1 MKKQKFN
8 RLYCLIL
15 LIATFPI
22 LTVAVVN
29 RSIRFSHL
37 TNNEGL
43 PGNSV
48 YTICQDHKG
57 FIWIGTKSG
66 LCKYDGRSV
75 SAYDQET
82 VEGKRLE
89 SGQIRKVFEDSQ
101 QRLWVVAQKGVN
113 LYDREKDLFNLV
125 ETDPSFDLW
134 NAICQDN
141 QGTVY
146 LAGSGVQVYNEEKK
160 RFETLYTQEKE
171 GFPGS
176 ITALT
181 AGRDGRLWIGKGFDG
196 LLCATPSTGKIIHY
210 RYDLSDN
217 HSLSSDRIVSLY
229 TDKKGNIWVGT
240 IDNGVCYFDGETGQF
255 LKVKGFPA
263 ICVRAFAEDQ
273 EGNIW
278 IGSED
283 GLYIYSPQS
292 RLFTHHKQNYNDR
305 YSLNDNAIYTI
316 FRDREDNVLIGTYF
330 GGINIFS
337 NSYRQFFHYD
347 YGYTEKHLSGKAV
360 RQIIGDKKGNLW
372 ISTEDGGLNYYDP
385 AKGVFEHF
393 KPEPGKNSL
402 SYHNV
407 HTVLL
412 DSSGNLWVGTFLGGL
427 NRYNPATKTFTH
439 YSQKD
444 YPGLIVDNIFTLL
457 EDRDRKIWIGTTR
470 GVSVYDPVTGQ
481 FHEFEKDIISPS
493 SIDYLYEDSGGNI
506 WMATRNR
513 GVYCYNKPEGT
524 LRNYAY
530 SPDGK
535 GLPDNYVNSVFEDS
549 DRNIWIGTHEGG
561 LCKYNRQSEVFTVL
575 TVKDGLPSNTIFSII
590 EGNDGNL
597 WISTNNGLSC
607 LDINNYTFTNYSVSE
622 GLPDKQFN
630 YNSACKAPDGLLYFG
645 TINGMIA
652 FNPDELQTI
661 RNVAQVEFASFR
673 IFGKIIRPGDEDS
686 PLDKSIEEVEVIRL
700 NSEQAKSFTLDFTVP
715 TLSHPNSTFFALKFN
730 RDPDWSYL
738 GLQNQVTYANLPP
751 GEYMLNVKAAF
762 NNRWT
767 GTEPVKSLKIIIAPP
782 FWKSTTARFIYFGSL
797 LLIVSLIYLFLKRR
811 QQEKRIIL
819 AERLEKEKMKEIN
832 ALKLNFF
839 TNISHELRTPLS
851 LILTPIQSYLDRNI
865 FKPEVKPKMKLVADN
880 ARRMNNLLDELIL
893 FSKIE
898 TRQEK
903 IRVKKGDLLS
913 FIEMISEGFQVLA
926 DEKSLAFHVDIPSVR
941 EEVWFAPVK
950 VEKIIYNLLSNAFKY
965 TDDGTITIKA
975 GYESVHS
982 HTFLHLVVSDTG
994 VGIAPA
1000 QKDRIFE
1007 NYYQVNDFVNGQ
1019 KTGFGIGLAL
1029 VRELV
1034 SLHKGSI
1041 SVDSELGKGSLFTV
1055 RINVSAEAFAPD
1067 EVSDKDA
1074 DTRFIA
1080 DYKFLH
1086 IETEAPDFNPDI
1098 TPEEKILH
1106 QQYKLLIIE
1115 DNRELLSVY
1124 GELFSDTYT
1133 LLMAGD
1139 GPSGLRMAREHQPD
1153 LIISDVMMPGMSG
1166 FELAAILKSE
1176 METCHIPL
1184 VLLTARTG
1192 EEAQL
1197 EGYESGAD
1205 LYIEKPFHPALI
1217 RRQISNLIS
1226 TRENQ
1231 RKRYKANE
1239 IEIIEIDAN
1248 EKDKKLIS
1256 TVEQV
1261 IIKHLDDSTYSLNDL
1276 LREVGVG
1283 RTLLHVK
1290 LKNLV
1295 GLSTTEFINK
1305 IRLNESIKLLA
1316 KGKNISEVAYAT
1328 GFSSP
1333 NYYSRCFKRYYGMA
1347 PNEYLKKKI

>member
-1 MKKQKFN
+1 MKKQIFN
-8 RLYCLIL
+8 RLYCLFL
-15 LIATFPI
+15 LIVAFPI

-48 YTICQDHKG
+48 YTICQDYKG

-66 LCKYDGRSV
+66 LCKYDGRTV
-75 SAYDQET
+75 SIYDQET
-82 VEGKRLE
+82 IEEKRLAN
-89 SGQIRKVFEDSQ
+89 GQIRQVFEDNQ
-101 QRLWVVAQKGVN
+101 QRLWVVAQKGIN
-113 LYDREKDLFNLV
+113 LYDREKDIFNLV

-134 NAICQDN
+134 NAICQDT
-141 QGTVY
+141 QGTIY

-160 RFETLYTQEKE
+160 IFETLYAQEKE

-181 AGRDGRLWIGKGFDG
+181 ADHDGRLWIGKGFNG
-196 LLCATPSTGKIIHY
+196 VLCAAPSTEEIIHY
-210 RYDLSDN
+210 RNDVSDN
-217 HSLSSDRIVSLY
+217 HSLISDRIVSLY
-229 TDKKGNIWVGT
+229 TDKKGDIWVGT
-240 IDNGVCYFDGETGQF
+240 IDNGVCYLDKEAGKFF
-255 LKVKGFPA
+255 KVKGIPTV
-263 ICVRAFAEDQ
+263 CVRAFAEDQ
-273 EGNIW
+273 EGNMW
-278 IGSED
+278 MGTED
-283 GLYIYSPQS
+283 GLYIYSPQTGH
-292 RLFTHHKQNYNDR
+292 FTRHKQNYNDR
-305 YSLNDNAIYTI
+305 YSLNDNAIYAI
-316 FRDREDNVLIGTYF
+316 FRDREENVLIGTYF
-330 GGINIFS
+330 GGISIFS

-372 ISTEDGGLNYYDP
+372 ISTEDGGLNYYDHV
-385 AKGVFEHF
+385 KGTFEHF
-393 KPEPGKNSL
+393 RPEQGKNSI

-412 DSSGNLWVGTFLGGL
+412 DSFGNLWIGTFLGGL
-427 NRYNPATKTFTH
+427 NKYNLATKTFTH

-457 EDRDRKIWIGTTR
+457 EDQDKKIWIGTTR
-470 GVSVYDPVTGQ
+470 GVTVYDPVTGRFQ
-481 FHEFEKDIISPS
+481 EFEKDIISPS
-493 SIDYLYEDSGGNI
+493 SIDCLYEDRSGNI

-513 GVYCYNKPEGT
+513 GVYCYNKSEGT

-530 SPDGK
+530 TPDGK
-535 GLPDNYVNSVFEDS
+535 ELPDNFVNSIFEDS

-575 TVKDGLPSNTIFSII
+575 TEKDGLPSNTIFSII
-590 EGNDGNL
+590 ESNDGNL

-622 GLPDKQFN
+622 GLPNKQFN
-630 YNSACKAPDGLLYFG
+630 YNSAYKAPDGLLYFG

-652 FNPDELQTI
+652 FNPDELQTV
-661 RNVAQVEFASFR
+661 RNVAQVEFSSFR
-673 IFGKIIRPGDEDS
+673 IFGKIIKPDDEDS
-686 PLDKSIEEVEVIRL
+686 PLSKSIEEVDLIRL

-730 RDPDWSYL
+730 KDPDWSYV

-751 GEYMLNVKAAF
+751 GEYVLNVKAAF

-767 GTEPVKSLKIIIAPP
+767 GKEPINSLKIIIAPP
-782 FWKSTTARFIYFGSL
+782 FWKSATAHFIYLGLFI
-797 LLIVSLIYLFLKRR
+797 LIITLIYFFIKRR
-811 QQEKRIIL
+811 QEEKRIIL
-819 AERLEKEKMKEIN
+819 AERLEKEKIKEIN

-851 LILTPIQSYLDRNI
+851 LILTPIQSYLDKNI
-865 FKPEVKPKMKLVADN
+865 FRPEVKPKMKLVVNN
-880 ARRMNNLLDELIL
+880 AQRMNNLLDELIL

-898 TRQEK
+898 TKQEK
-903 IRVKKGDLLS
+903 IRVKKGDLLR
-913 FIEMISEGFQVLA
+913 FIETISEGFQVLA
-926 DEKSLAFHVDIPSVR
+926 DEKGLDFKIDIPPT
-941 EEVWFAPVK
+941 EKEVWFAPVK

-965 TDDGTITIKA
+965 TDSGTITIKA
-975 GYESVHS
+975 CYEYIHNY
-982 HTFLHLVVSDTG
+982 TFLNLAISDTG
-994 VGIAPA
+994 VGIASD
-1000 QKDRIFE
+1000 QKEQIFE
-1007 NYYQVNDFVNGQ
+1007 NYYQVNDFVNGR

-1041 SVDSELGKGSLFTV
+1041 SVDSELGKGTVFKV
-1055 RINVSAEAFAPD
+1055 RINVSAEAFEPD
-1067 EVSDKDA
+1067 EISDKDA
-1074 DTRFIA
+1074 DVRFLEN
-1080 DYKFLH
+1080 YKFLH
-1086 IETEAPDFNPDI
+1086 IETETHEFKPNI
-1098 TPEEKILH
+1098 TTEGKILH
-1106 QQYKLLIIE
+1106 KQYKLLIIE
-1115 DNRELLSVY
+1115 DNKELLSAY
-1124 GELFSDTYT
+1124 AELFSDTYT
-1133 LLMAGD
+1133 VLMAENGQA
-1139 GPSGLRMAREHQPD
+1139 GLVMAKEYLPD
-1153 LIISDVMMPGMSG
+1153 LIISDVMMPGMNG
-1166 FELAAILKSE
+1166 FELAGKLKSE
-1176 METCHIPL
+1176 IETCHIPL
-1184 VLLTARTG
+1184 ILLTARTG

-1197 EGYESGAD
+1197 EGYQSGAD
-1205 LYIEKPFHPALI
+1205 LFIEKPFHPTLI
-1217 RRQISNLIS
+1217 YQQISNLIS
-1226 TRENQ
+1226 TKENQ

-1256 TVEQV
+1256 TVEEV

-1276 LREVGVG
+1276 LREVGIG

-1290 LKNLV
+1290 LKSLV

-1305 IRLNESIKLLA
+1305 IRLNESLKLLA

-1333 NYYSRCFKRYYGMA
+1333 NYYSRCFKKFYGMA